1 MMKKMG
7 EEDEMFHKSHLSGY
21 GWSAALLIPLVLG
34 GRIAMAQSSNL
45 IRNPG
50 FEAVR
55 GTISSDWE
63 TWAPRAEIAGWSAA
77 SLLVVV
83 GPPLLGVVLMSLYD
97 FSKMR
102 KD

>member
-1 MMKKMG
+1 MPG
-7 EEDEMFHKSHLSGY
+7 PFA
-21 GWSAALLIPLVLG
+21 GWLFGKLV
-34 GRIAMAQSSNL
+34 
-45 IRNPG
+45 
-50 FEAVR
+50 
-55 GTISSDWE
+55 
-63 TWAPRAEIAGWSAA
+63 EIAGWSAA